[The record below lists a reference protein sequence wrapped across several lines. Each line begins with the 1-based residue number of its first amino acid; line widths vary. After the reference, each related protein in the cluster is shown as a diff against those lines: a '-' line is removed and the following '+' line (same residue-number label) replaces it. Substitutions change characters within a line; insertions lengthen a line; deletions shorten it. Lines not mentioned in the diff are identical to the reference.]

1 MEKSNPTRNQL
12 LMRKRDPISA
22 FLGRLLSP
30 WMARLFRDHPED
42 YKQVKESEDK
52 FDDWM
57 RRHLGITNEPPEV
70 WKALLLWII
79 VIFGFGVLLYVFLS
93 HS

>member
-1 MEKSNPTRNQL
+1 MEKNNSIRQL

-30 WMARLFRDHPED
+30 WMARLFQDHPEN
-42 YKQVKESEDK
+42 YTQVKESEDK
-52 FDDWM
+52 FDEWM
-57 RRHLGITNEPPEV
+57 RRRLGITNEPPEV

-79 VIFGFGVLLYVFLS
+79 VIFGFGILLYVFFS
-93 HS
+93 RS

>member
-1 MEKSNPTRNQL
+1 MEIRQL
-12 LMRKRDPISA
+12 LMKKRDPISV
-22 FLGRLLSP
+22 FLGRILSP

-42 YKQVKESEDK
+42 YRHVKESENK

-57 RRHLGITNEPPEV
+57 RRRFRITNGPPEV

-79 VIFGFGVLLYVFLS
+79 VIFGFGVALYVFFS

>member
-1 MEKSNPTRNQL
+1 MEKSNSIRQL

-42 YKQVKESEDK
+42 YRQVKDSEDK

-57 RRHLGITNEPPEV
+57 RRRIGITNEPPEV

-79 VIFGFGVLLYVFLS
+79 VIFGFGIALYVFFS
-93 HS
+93 RS